1 MRLVWYIGLHVIFH
15 GYTTKSYPVDDGN
28 EMEMP
33 VMNDVRVTRV
43 HNLRQNTTPVE
54 YFCIQ
59 VGQIGHHENKNW
71 LDHADVICESCYK
84 A

>member
-1 MRLVWYIGLHVIFH
+1 M
-15 GYTTKSYPVDDGN
+15 KDG
-28 EMEMP
+28 E
-33 VMNDVRVTRV
+33 VTQV

-59 VGQIGHHENKNW
+59 VGQIGHHENKYW